1 MCHPMF
7 FLATF
12 MQSAAFSDPAS
23 NFSELINLEGAVGL
37 SRNSSINAEPSA
49 NSE

>member
-1 MCHPMF
+1 MCHPEF

-23 NFSELINLEGAVGL
+23 NFSEWINLETGFT
-37 SRNSSINAEPSA
+37 SQNSSINAEPSA